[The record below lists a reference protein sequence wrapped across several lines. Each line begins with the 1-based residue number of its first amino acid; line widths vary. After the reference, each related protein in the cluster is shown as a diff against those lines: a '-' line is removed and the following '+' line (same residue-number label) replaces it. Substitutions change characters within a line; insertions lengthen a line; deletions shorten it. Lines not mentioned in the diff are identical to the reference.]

1 MGKRFAIAAAA
12 VVLTSA
18 LTSIGPGSVA
28 VAATSTE
35 GVTASTIR
43 IGIPYVDFAAVRAI
57 GVNLNPGNY
66 SDAYNALIA
75 NMNAHGGIL
84 GRHIVAYL
92 VGVNPV
98 APAPAATSCT
108 QLTEDDKIFVAIAP
122 LMPDC
127 YLADNVP
134 TINGSG
140 LEQKTESPG
149 WAPNFTLTPPSS
161 AYDPLQLSVFS
172 KLGAF
177 KGKKVGVFGGDS
189 TDESEVAIVEAA
201 LKKLHVDV
209 IETAV
214 DSASEG
220 DDPAAYAQVAVISS
234 RFQSAGVNE
243 VVAVGD
249 GSATWPD
256 GLNANQSSYNPP
268 WVATNS
274 ADLNGYL
281 SGANNPTY
289 VKNMVTSTP
298 LAQAAQA
305 WKEPAIQKCVGIIR
319 RAYPSDAIG
328 APPKIVTSKSLTVTT
343 YEAPITACQNLAL
356 FATIA
361 ERAGRKLTESSFARA
376 GESLRNLVLPGAPS
390 AVSFGAGRAYALGAV
405 YLGRYDVA
413 TKTVEYASTSA
424 LK

>member
-1 MGKRFAIAAAA
+1 MGKRAFIAAVAI
-12 VVLTSA
+12 TSA
-18 LTSIGPGSVA
+18 LGPIVVGQTA
-28 VAATSTE
+28 GAATTTQ
-35 GVTASTIR
+35 GVTGSTIR

-57 GVNLNPGNY
+57 GVNLNPGNFA
-66 SDAYNALIA
+66 DAYKALIA
-75 NMNAHGGIL
+75 NMNAHGGID

-92 VGVNPV
+92 DGVNPV
-98 APAPAATSCT
+98 AFAPGQTSCT
-108 QLTEDDKIFVAIAP
+108 QLTQDDKIFVAIAP

-140 LEQKTESPG
+140 LEQRAETPG
-149 WAPNFTLTPPSS
+149 GAPNFTLTPPSS
-161 AYDPLQLSVFS
+161 AYDPLQLAVFS
-172 KLGAF
+172 KLGVF

-189 TDESEVAIVEAA
+189 TDETEVATVEAA

-209 IETAV
+209 IQTAV
-214 DSASEG
+214 DSAPEG
-220 DDPAAYAQVAVISS
+220 DDPAAYAQVAVISV

-256 GLNANQSSYNPP
+256 ALAANQSNYNPS

-281 SGANNPTY
+281 SGTNNPTY

-298 LAQAAQA
+298 IASVTQA
-305 WKEPAIQKCVGIIR
+305 WAEPSVQKCVQIIR
-319 RAYPSDAIG
+319 RAYPSDTIG
-328 APPKIVTSKSLTVTT
+328 APPKIATAKSLTVTT
-343 YEAPITACQNLAL
+343 YTAPIAACQNLAL
-356 FATIA
+356 FAAIA

-376 GESLRNLVLPGAPS
+376 GESIHNLVLPGAPG
-390 AVSFGAGRAYALGAV
+390 AVSFGPGHAYALGAV
-405 YLGRYDVA
+405 YIGRYDVA

-424 LK
+424 VK

>member
-1 MGKRFAIAAAA
+1 MGKRFVIAAAA
-12 VVLTSA
+12 VALATSLA
-18 LTSIGPGSVA
+18 TIGTGSPP
-28 VAATSTE
+28 VAAATTQ
-35 GVTASTIR
+35 GVSASTIR

-57 GVNLNPGNY
+57 GVNLDPGNY

-92 VGVNPV
+92 VAVNPV
-98 APAPAATSCT
+98 GVAPSATSCT
-108 QLTEDDKIFVAIAP
+108 QLTQDDQIFVSIAP

-140 LEQKTESPG
+140 LEQKTASSGE
-149 WAPNFTLTPPSS
+149 APNFTLTPPSS

-177 KGKKVGVFGGDS
+177 KGKKVGLFGGDTS
-189 TDESEVAIVEAA
+189 DKAEIAIVDAA

-209 IETAV
+209 IETAI
-214 DSASEG
+214 DAAPEG
-220 DDPAAYAQVAVISS
+220 DDPAAYAQAAVIAD

-256 GLNANQSSYNPP
+256 ALNANQSSYNPP

-281 SGANNPTY
+281 EGANNPTY
-289 VKNMVTSTP
+289 VKNMLTSTSIAQP
-298 LAQAAQA
+298 LSV
-305 WKEPAIQKCVGIIR
+305 WGSPAVQSCVRVIR
-319 RAYPSDAIG
+319 RAFPADAIA
-328 APPKIVTSKSLTVTT
+328 APPQIVTSKSLQVTT
-343 YEAPITACQNLAL
+343 YAAPITACQNLAL
-356 FATIA
+356 LATIA
-361 ERAGRKLTESSFARA
+361 EHAGRKLTESSFTRA
-376 GESLRNLVLPGAPS
+376 GENLRNVVLPGVPS
-390 AVSFGAGRAYALGAV
+390 PVSFGPGRAYALGAV
-405 YLGRYDVA
+405 YVGHYDVA
-413 TKTVEYASTSA
+413 TKTEKYASTSSV
-424 LK
+424 K